1 MLNQESSA
9 EKDPNQNITMDQ
21 CIQNC
26 LTCFKVCEESI
37 AKYIYRPQIL
47 DTTLLGHLKA
57 CSEICQTS
65 VKFMIMESQFHP
77 LTCGVC
83 ADVCKVCADSC
94 EDFDAKEL
102 KECIDACRRCAETCG
117 EMSKMSH

>member
-1 MLNQESSA
+1 
-9 EKDPNQNITMDQ
+9 
-21 CIQNC
+21 
-26 LTCFKVCEESI
+26 
-37 AKYIYRPQIL
+37 
-47 DTTLLGHLKA
+47 
-57 CSEICQTS
+57 
-65 VKFMIMESQFHP
+65 MESQFHP